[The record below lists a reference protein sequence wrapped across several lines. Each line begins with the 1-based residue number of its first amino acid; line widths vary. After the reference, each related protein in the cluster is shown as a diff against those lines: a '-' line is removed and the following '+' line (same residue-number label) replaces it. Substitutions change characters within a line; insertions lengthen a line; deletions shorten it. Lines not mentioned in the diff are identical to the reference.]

1 MPSLLDIAAL
11 VIPLIMG
18 MAIGYSLRGRKIFH
32 AEKVTLGIILMLI
45 FSLGFSIG
53 SNTELLAVMPKV
65 GLNATV
71 LLTMA
76 LLFSILFVKAARRLV
91 KI

>member
-18 MAIGYSLRGRKIFH
+18 MAVGYSLRGRKIFNT
-32 AEKVTLGIILMLI
+32 EKVTLGIILMLI

-53 SNTELLAVMPKV
+53 SNSELLAVMPKV
-65 GLNATV
+65 GLNAAV

-76 LLFSILFVKAARRLV
+76 LLFSILFVKAARKLV

>member
-1 MPSLLDIAAL
+1 
-11 VIPLIMG
+11 
-18 MAIGYSLRGRKIFH
+18 
-32 AEKVTLGIILMLI
+32 MLI

-53 SNTELLAVMPKV
+53 SNSELLAVMPKV
-65 GLNATV
+65 GLNAAV

-76 LLFSILFVKAARRLV
+76 LLFSILFVKAARKLV